1 MNATVARRRANYA
14 GRAGHVGRAGDVAS
28 GFSRTVDWFA
38 SWFDSAHYHQLYAH
52 RDSEEASRLIDRLI
66 ERDLLVP
73 GSTVLDLGCGTGRHS
88 RHLASR
94 GVDVTGIDLSAESLR
109 LARASEGS
117 NLRFLR
123 QDMRLPF
130 RAGPF
135 DHILNLFT
143 SFGYF
148 DDPSDHIAGVHNIAP
163 ALRPGG
169 TLVLDYLNV
178 RRAELHLTPTEAVER
193 QGVVYRLTR
202 WADSD
207 HIFKRIVI
215 DGPAATTP
223 VEHVEKV
230 AKFTLEDFR
239 FMFGLYDMTID
250 AVYGDYSLAAFE
262 EDTSPRLIV
271 VASSRPR
278 HRV

>member
-1 MNATVARRRANYA
+1 MNATVARRRANY
-14 GRAGHVGRAGDVAS
+14 GGRAGDGGRAGAVAS
-28 GFSRTVDWFA
+28 GFSRTDWFA
-38 SWFDSAHYHQLYAH
+38 SWFDSPHYHQLYAH
-52 RDSEEASRLIDRLI
+52 RDAEEASRLIDRLI

-88 RHLASR
+88 RHLAGR
-94 GVDVTGIDLSAESLR
+94 GFDVTGIDLSAESLR

-148 DDPSDHIAGVHNIAP
+148 DDPSDHMAVVHNIAT

-178 RRAELHLTPTEAVER
+178 RYAEAHLVAAEAVER
-193 QGVVYRLTR
+193 PEVGFRVTR
-202 WADSD
+202 WSDAD
-207 HIFKRIVI
+207 HIFKRIVA
-215 DGPAATTP
+215 DARGASAP

-230 AKFTLEDFR
+230 AKFTLEDFW

-250 AVYGDYSLAAFE
+250 AVFGDYSLTAFDE
-262 EDTSPRLIV
+262 EASPRLIL
-271 VASSRPR
+271 VATAR
-278 HRV
+278 

>member
-1 MNATVARRRANYA
+1 LNATAARRRANDA
-14 GRAGHVGRAGDVAS
+14 GRAGDVGRARDAAV

-38 SWFDSAHYHQLYAH
+38 SWFDSPHYHQLYAH

-88 RHLASR
+88 RHLAGR
-94 GVDVTGIDLSAESLR
+94 GFDVTGIDLSAESLR
-109 LARASEGS
+109 IARGSEGS

-130 RAGPF
+130 RAGRF

-148 DDPSDHIAGVHNIAP
+148 DDPSDHMSVVHNIAS

-178 RRAELHLTPTEAVER
+178 RYAEAHLVAAEVIER
-193 QGVVYRLTR
+193 PEIAFRVTR
-202 WADSD
+202 WSDAD
-207 HIFKRIVI
+207 HIFKRIMA
-215 DGPAATTP
+215 DPGGASAP

-230 AKFTLEDFR
+230 AKFALEDFR
-239 FMFGLYDMTID
+239 FMFGLYDMTLD
-250 AVYGDYSLAAFE
+250 EVFGDYSLASFDE
-262 EDTSPRLIV
+262 ETSPRLIL
-271 VASSRPR
+271 VAK
-278 HRV
+278 HV

>member
-1 MNATVARRRANYA
+1 MFATVAKRRSA
-14 GRAGHVGRAGDVAS
+14 AS
-28 GFSRTVDWFA
+28 GLSRTSEWFE

-52 RDSEEASRLIDRLI
+52 RNDEEAARLIDSLI
-66 ERDLLVP
+66 ERDVLIR
-73 GSTVLDLGCGTGRHS
+73 GSHVLDLGCGTGRHS
-88 RHLASR
+88 KSLACR
-94 GVDVTGIDLSAESLR
+94 GFDVTGLDLSAESLKR
-109 LARASEGS
+109 ARVNEGP

-130 RAGPF
+130 RAGSF
-135 DHILNLFT
+135 DHIVNLFT

-148 DDPSDHIAGVHNIAP
+148 DDPSDHMAVVHNIAS

-169 TLVLDYLNV
+169 SLVLDYLNV
-178 RRAELHLTPTEAVER
+178 RHAELHLTPTEAVER

-271 VASSRPR
+271 VATSRPR
-278 HRV
+278 HQV

>member
-1 MNATVARRRANYA
+1 LNATAARRRANDA
-14 GRAGHVGRAGDVAS
+14 GRVGDVRGAGAVAA

-38 SWFDSAHYHQLYAH
+38 SWFDSPHYHQLYAH

-88 RHLASR
+88 RHLAGR
-94 GVDVTGIDLSAESLR
+94 GFDVTGIDLSAESLR

-148 DDPSDHIAGVHNIAP
+148 DDPSDHMSVVHNIAS

-178 RRAELHLTPTEAVER
+178 RYAEAHLVAAEVVER
-193 QGVVYRLTR
+193 PEVAFRVTR
-202 WADSD
+202 WSDADY
-207 HIFKRIVI
+207 IFKHIVA
-215 DGPAATTP
+215 DARGVSTP
-223 VEHVEKV
+223 VEHVERV
-230 AKFTLEDFR
+230 AKFRLEDFR

-250 AVYGDYSLAAFE
+250 AVFGNYSLATFDE
-262 EDTSPRLIV
+262 EASPRLIL
-271 VASSRPR
+271 VATAR
-278 HRV
+278 